1 MRNATPPSLDMFC
14 RLDRLGLTVTA
25 QRVEPDHTVLR
36 CRPTTAPAPCLGCG
50 ERGIRHD
57 SVLRRL
63 AHVPYGWKPTILEIV
78 VPRYRCL
85 ECRRIWRHDIRAAAP
100 SKGKLSRDAIMMAV
114 KSIVVDR
121 MSIARVAANLAVAWN
136 TACDAILAA
145 GAELLIDTPGRL
157 DGVTAIGVDEHVW
170 RHTRRGDKYVTVII
184 DLTPTRTG
192 TGPSRLLAVIEGRS
206 KQVFKDWLE
215 ARTQAFRDSVEVVAM
230 DGFTGYKSA
239 AVEAIDTVVTV
250 MDPYHVVALVGDK
263 LDQCRQRIQQETLG
277 HRGRSGD
284 PLYGIRRVA
293 RTRAAL
299 LTEKQQ
305 HRLLKVLTDERHA
318 AFEAT
323 WSVYQDVISA
333 YQADDPTEG
342 KAIMTRLID
351 SLQSGVPAGLN
362 ELRSLGKTLHRRRDD
377 ILAFFDHPGTSNGP
391 SEAINGLLEHL
402 RGTARGFRNI
412 VNYTARC
419 LLDAGGFRPMIHS
432 LL

>member
-1 MRNATPPSLDMFC
+1 
-14 RLDRLGLTVTA
+14 
-25 QRVEPDHTVLR
+25 
-36 CRPTTAPAPCLGCG
+36 
-50 ERGIRHD
+50 
-57 SVLRRL
+57 
-63 AHVPYGWKPTILEIV
+63 
-78 VPRYRCL
+78 
-85 ECRRIWRHDIRAAAP
+85 
-100 SKGKLSRDAIMMAV
+100 
-114 KSIVVDR
+114 
-121 MSIARVAANLAVAWN
+121 
-136 TACDAILAA
+136 
-145 GAELLIDTPGRL
+145 
-157 DGVTAIGVDEHVW
+157 
-170 RHTRRGDKYVTVII
+170 
-184 DLTPTRTG
+184 
-192 TGPSRLLAVIEGRS
+192 VIEGRS

-215 ARTQAFRDSVEVVAM
+215 ARAQAFRDSVEVVAM

-250 MDPYHVVALVGDK
+250 MDPYHVVAPVGDK

-323 WSVYQDVISA
+323 WSVYQDVIDA
-333 YQADDPTEG
+333 YQADDPAEG

-377 ILAFFDHPGTSNGP
+377 ILAIFDHPGTSNGP

-419 LLDAGGFRPMIHS
+419 LVDAGGFRPMIHS
-432 LL
+432 LLWRAPILKVRGMPASRSLYSIGARTSPVLSEGRAPCAGYSLTFLPATTSDRPELAHCRRILGVPAWFPAWIGGFGLLVGALRRGRRVA